1 MKFSKLVIK
10 NFRSISP
17 EGIEITFGPEQNVA
31 VLVGG
36 NATGKTNILTALG
49 IVLGS
54 YPFNR
59 FLPESTD
66 FYAGKCE
73 NEILVELHLWPPL
86 LDHDVYRNEYEIAGF
101 RYRAARYER
110 GDQKGSSHVEHYCFD
125 DKGNTLVKPVRIF
138 RAKGKP
144 DNGVDNAPRPV
155 LVNAEA
161 WKLGSVFFLDP
172 HTLEHFFD
180 RTTGWGPF
188 ARLLER
194 YREDF
199 EADHNQYVPDG
210 DPAKALPS
218 REAYDR
224 FCRRLTEIL
233 RTDKLQEIESGLS
246 SHVKQY
252 LGYAASEEPLKVELG
267 MPTHQELF
275 AKHIG
280 LQVTERTDLPSFPID
295 RIGAGYRALLRLA
308 VLQTLLD
315 MKSDGQQSILL
326 IEEPEVYL
334 HVHLKRYFSNVLRR
348 LAEEGNQLVLTT
360 HSPEFVDLA
369 RPHEIIRLH
378 RSLDPYT
385 VPRQVS
391 LTTQLDFTH
400 LKQKVYRMG
409 NEEVVF
415 ANHAIL
421 TEGQDDQGIIHEL
434 LTRAGVDIDVYSIS
448 VVNCDSVTQ
457 LKDYIHLCH
466 ELGIDF
472 YAIHDRDNDSE
483 PLTARRN
490 QAIAQAAADTGQLLP
505 SLHVYDP
512 DLEAMVGAEKQ
523 RGNLEELLSILGDKT
538 YGQIGREYPDL
549 VRPVDEFISTR
560 GLRSATT
567 PQTEHYN
574 RGTNQGS
581 ENTR

>member
-17 EGIEITFGPEQNVA
+17 EGIEITFGPDQNIA

-36 NATGKTNILTALG
+36 NGTGKTNILTALG
-49 IVLGS
+49 IVLGT
-54 YPFNR
+54 YPFSR
-59 FLPESTD
+59 FAPENSD
-66 FYAGKCE
+66 FYAGKCKD
-73 NEILVELHLWPPL
+73 EILIELHLHPPL
-86 LDHDVYRNEYEIAGF
+86 VDHDVYRKEYEIAGF

-110 GDQKGSSHVEHYCFD
+110 GDQKGSFHVEHYCFD
-125 DKGNTLVKPVRIF
+125 QKGNTVVKPVRIF
-138 RAKGKP
+138 RRKGKP
-144 DNGVDNAPRPV
+144 DDGVDNTPKPV
-155 LVNAEA
+155 LVNDQA
-161 WKLGSVFFLDP
+161 WKLGSVFYLEP
-172 HTLEHFFD
+172 HTIDRFFD

-188 ARLLER
+188 ARLLEQ

-210 DPAKALPS
+210 DAAKAMPS
-218 REAYDR
+218 RDAYQR
-224 FCRRLTEIL
+224 FCQRLTEIL
-233 RTDKLQEIESGLS
+233 RTEKLQEIENGLS

-252 LGYAASEEPLKVELG
+252 LGYASSDEPLKVELG

-275 AKHIG
+275 SKHIG
-280 LQVTERTDLPSFPID
+280 LQITERTDLPAFPIG

-308 VLQTLLD
+308 VLQTLID
-315 MKSDGQQSILL
+315 MKSDEQKSFLL

-334 HVHLKRYFSNVLRR
+334 HVHLKRYFSRVLRR
-348 LAEEGNQLVLTT
+348 LAEDGNQVVFTT
-360 HSPEFVDLA
+360 HSPEFVDLGC
-369 RPHEIIRLH
+369 PHEIIRLH
-378 RSLDPYT
+378 RSFDPQT

-391 LTTQLDFTH
+391 STTALDFRH

-434 LTRAGVDIDVYSIS
+434 LLRASVDIDVYSVS

-457 LKDYIHLCH
+457 IKDYIKLCQ

-472 YAIHDRDNDSE
+472 YVVHDRDDESD
-483 PLTARRN
+483 PLTKKRN
-490 QAIAQAAADTGQLLP
+490 QAIAQAVADADQSLP

-512 DLEAMVGAEKQ
+512 ALEDMLGGKKTK
-523 RGNLEELLSILGDKT
+523 GNLDALLSKLGSKT
-538 YGQIGREYPDL
+538 YGDIRCEYPDL
-549 VRPVDEFISTR
+549 VKPVDEFIATR
-560 GLRSATT
+560 GLRSAKTA
-567 PQTEHYN
+567 ECKD
-574 RGTNQGS
+574 
-581 ENTR
+581 ENHGGNGQKEDYE